1 MTKNRKNYLI
11 SIITGI
17 LFEIGINLCCH
28 SGKGRPDL
36 VISHRRNSW
45 IIELKVTFTG
55 ESPEKKV
62 EEALVPLNFNC
73 ASCESQSLR
82 LLRVHRILS
91 HLAIR

>member
-1 MTKNRKNYLI
+1 MRLGLT
-11 SIITGI
+11 SVAMPGM
-17 LFEIGINLCCH
+17 
-28 SGKGRPDL
+28 GRPDL

-62 EEALVPLNFNC
+62 EEASAPLNFNC